1 MDIKKYLIKLI
12 FVLFFILFLSSV
24 ELNQALPLINRN
36 EEEFI
41 HYLQVAQRN
50 RSQGNY
56 EKALLY
62 FNQALDLARKVKL
75 KDEILEALGGKG
87 IVLWNLGRM
96 EEAADCFRQGLQL
109 ARDWDFRLAAPFFQT
124 GLEISHLYQEGKSR
138 RQKMDYAGSLA
149 SFERAIVLARKIRC
163 PELELKCLRQASL
176 VFYDQNELEKYRA
189 FNEKG
194 LRMAR
199 LLSHSLEEG
208 RFLNNLGLYY
218 LEKRDLLASFNI
230 LNKASLLL
238 EAEGTKGDVAD
249 NLYNL
254 GLAISF
260 LGFYDRAIKY
270 FRRAMEIDKELGKM
284 EAYIFDLNNIGL
296 CLLNKGRI
304 NHDLTPVR
312 EAITY
317 FREALHLSEENKLIK
332 RKIMVLN
339 NLANALFLLGE
350 RDEALSC
357 VKTGLELSKETNDIY
372 QLIVINDTLGSF
384 FTQSDPE
391 KALKYLFQALHLS
404 LKSPA
409 YKDEWTLY
417 YNIGRSYESLKAY
430 DLAIEFYNK
439 SIDLIEFLR
448 KKIDYDFYQ
457 VGFLRN
463 KQEVFD
469 ALIRVKKKIYDEQNN
484 LACKEDLFNC
494 LERTKAKSFL
504 YTLNNPSLKPGN
516 LTDESANKSME
527 LQEIYDLSSRI
538 ESLKKQGETQFDLL
552 RREDLSLTLAA
563 ERRREAPDEN
573 PIEEKR
579 TGLKEI
585 QAKLLDEDT
594 AILEYY
600 LADWGSLAII
610 ITKKDFQITDLP
622 SRKNIEDSVIGYA
635 KLISNPP
642 VKNLSGEETARRIYR
657 EIFKPLEDR
666 FSPGLK
672 NLIIIPDGLLY
683 CLPFE
688 ALMKDEGN
696 KSEYLVER
704 YNIVYAPS
712 ISAFNILMGR
722 IDQLEKEDKDILA
735 IGYPQYKL
743 FFKEKKKQKNIDLK
757 RVSPNMVLQNNL
769 QISTLPYTKK
779 EIKTIA
785 SLFPQEKRDIYLAE
799 KASEGLVKNL
809 PLDNYKIIHFACHGY
824 LDEGFPFR
832 SALILTPEPEKGE
845 DGFLQ
850 VHEISE
856 LKLRARLVVL
866 SACQSALGSLEK
878 AEGILS
884 LNRVFFTCGAR
895 AVISSLWKVN
905 DRASSD
911 LMGHFYRQLK
921 QGVSIAGALR
931 AAKMKMLT
939 SRLNIPFTGLAMFS
953 AEMAF
958 PFFLT
963 GNNFKG
969 R

>member
-1 MDIKKYLIKLI
+1 MFRKRYLISLI
-12 FVLFFILFLSSV
+12 FVVFIAAFSSFR
-24 ELNQALPLINRN
+24 LNYGLPLVDRN

-41 HYLQVAQRN
+41 HYLQLAQRN

-56 EKALLY
+56 EKALHY
-62 FNQALDLARKVKL
+62 FNRALDLTRKIKL
-75 KDEILEALGGKG
+75 KDEILEALEGKG

-96 EEAADCFRQGLQL
+96 EEAATCFRLGLQL
-109 ARDWDFRLAAPFFQT
+109 AREWELHLAASFFQT
-124 GLEISHLYQEGKSR
+124 GLEIYHFYQEGKSR

-163 PELELKCLRQASL
+163 PEFELKCLRQASL
-176 VFYDQNELEKYRA
+176 VFYDQNEMEKYRA

-199 LLSHSLEEG
+199 LLSHRLEEG
-208 RFLNNLGLYY
+208 RFLNNIGLYYY

-238 EAEGTKGDVAD
+238 ETEGTKGDVAD

-270 FRRAMEIDKELGKM
+270 FRKAMEIDKELGKM

-304 NHDLTPVR
+304 NHDATPVK
-312 EAITY
+312 EALAY
-317 FREALHLSEENKLIK
+317 FREALYLSEENKLIK

-350 RDEALSC
+350 RDEALSWI
-357 VKTGLELSKETNDIY
+357 KTGLELSKKINDIY

-384 FTQSDPE
+384 YTQSDPE
-391 KALKYLFQALHLS
+391 KALRHLFQGLHLS

-430 DLAIEFYNK
+430 DLAVEFYNK
-439 SIDLIEFLR
+439 SIDIIEILR
-448 KKIDYDFYQ
+448 KKIDFDFYQ

-469 ALIRVKKKIYDEQNN
+469 SLIRVKKRIYAEQSN
-484 LACKEDLFNC
+484 LAHKEDLFNC
-494 LERTKAKSFL
+494 LERTKARSFL
-504 YTLNNPSLKPGN
+504 YTLNNPDLNQGT
-516 LTDESANKSME
+516 LFAEIQNKSME
-527 LQEIYDLSSRI
+527 LPGEIEDISSRI
-538 ESLKKQGETQFDLL
+538 ESFKKRGETPFDLL
-552 RREDLSLTLAA
+552 RREDLSLTLSAKRK
-563 ERRREAPDEN
+563 ETPDAN
-573 PIEEKR
+573 PIEEKWTR
-579 TGLKEI
+579 LEEI
-585 QAKLLDEDT
+585 QGKLLDEDT

-610 ITKKDFQITDLP
+610 VTKNDFQIIDLP
-622 SRKNIEDSVIGYA
+622 SRKKIEDSVTGYA

-642 VKNLSGEETARRIYR
+642 LKNLSGEEAARRIYR
-657 EIFKPLEDR
+657 EIFKPVEKCL
-666 FSPGLK
+666 SPGLK

-688 ALMKDEGN
+688 ALMKDNGHEA
-696 KSEYLVER
+696 EYLVER

-712 ISAFNILMGR
+712 ISALNILMGR
-722 IDQLEKEDKDILA
+722 QNQLEKDDKDILA
-735 IGYPQYKL
+735 IGYPQYEL
-743 FFKEKKKQKNIDLK
+743 FFKEKKKQKNMDVKRISSNLILK
-757 RVSPNMVLQNNL
+757 NNL
-769 QISTLPYTKK
+769 QISSLPYTKK
-779 EIKTIA
+779 EIRTIA
-785 SLFPQEKRDIYLAE
+785 SLFPQEKRDVYLGK
-799 KASEGLVKNL
+799 KASEGAVKNSS
-809 PLDNYKIIHFACHGY
+809 LDKYKIIHFACHGY

-832 SALILTPEPEKGE
+832 SALILTPEPERGE
-845 DGFLQ
+845 DGCLQ
-850 VHEISE
+850 AHEISE
-856 LKLRARLVVL
+856 LKLRASLVVL
-866 SACQSALGSLEK
+866 SACQSARGPLEK

-905 DRASSD
+905 DRASSV
-911 LMGHFYRQLK
+911 LMGYFYRQLK
-921 QGVSIAGALR
+921 QGASIAGALR

-939 SRLNIPFTGLAMFS
+939 SRFKHPFYWAGNVLSGDGLSVLFDQ
-953 AEMAF
+953 
-958 PFFLT
+958 
-963 GNNFKG
+963 K
-969 R
+969 

>member
-1 MDIKKYLIKLI
+1 MARKRDFISLI
-12 FVLFFILFLSSV
+12 FVLSFGLFLFSV

-41 HYLQVAQRN
+41 HYLQLAQRN

-56 EKALLY
+56 EEALLY
-62 FNQALDLARKVKL
+62 FNQALDLTRKVKL
-75 KDEILEALGGKG
+75 KDEILEALEGKG

-109 ARDWDFRLAAPFFQT
+109 ARDWDFRLAVSFFQT
-124 GLEISHLYQEGKSR
+124 GLEIYHLYQEGKSR

-149 SFERAIVLARKIRC
+149 SFERAIFLARKIRC

-218 LEKRDLLASFNI
+218 YLEKRDLLASFNI

-238 EAEGTKGDVAD
+238 EAEGTKEDVAD

-304 NHDLTPVR
+304 NYDLTPVK

-357 VKTGLELSKETNDIY
+357 VTTGLELSKETNDIY
-372 QLIVINDTLGSF
+372 QLIVIHDTLGSF
-384 FTQSDPE
+384 YTQSDPK
-391 KALKYLFQALHLS
+391 KALRHLFQALHLS

-417 YNIGRSYESLKAY
+417 YNIGRSYESLRSY
-430 DLAIEFYNK
+430 DLAVEFYNK
-439 SIDLIEFLR
+439 SIELIEILR
-448 KKIDYDFYQ
+448 RKINYDFYQ

-469 ALIRVKKKIYDEQNN
+469 ALIRVKKKIYDEQNS
-484 LACKEDLFNC
+484 LARKEDLFNC

-504 YTLNNPSLKPGN
+504 YNLNNPDLKSGT
-516 LTDESANKSME
+516 LADGTENKSME
-527 LQEIYDLSSRI
+527 LQEIYSLSSRI
-538 ESLKKQGETQFDLL
+538 ESLKKQGGTQFDLL

-563 ERRREAPDEN
+563 ERRREAPEEK
-573 PIEEKR
+573 PIEEKWSR
-579 TGLKEI
+579 LEEI
-585 QAKLLDEDT
+585 QAKLLNEDT

-610 ITKKDFQITDLP
+610 VTKNDFQIIDLP
-622 SRKNIEDSVIGYA
+622 SRKKIEDSVTGYV

-642 VKNLSGEETARRIYR
+642 IKNLSGEETAKRIYR
-657 EIFKPLEDR
+657 EIFKPVEEQ
-666 FSPGLK
+666 FSPALK
-672 NLIIIPDGLLY
+672 NLIIIPDGQLS

-688 ALMKDEGN
+688 ALMRDHSN
-696 KSEYLVER
+696 KAEYLVER

-712 ISAFNILMGR
+712 ISALNILMER
-722 IDQLEKEDKDILA
+722 QKQSEKEDKDILA
-735 IGYPQYKL
+735 IGSPQYEL
-743 FFKEKKKQKNIDLK
+743 FFKEKKKQKNIEVK
-757 RVSPNMVLQNNL
+757 RVFPNMILQNNL
-769 QISTLPYTKK
+769 QISSLPYTKK

-785 SLFPQEKRDIYLAE
+785 SLFPQEKRDIYLGE
-799 KASEGLVKNL
+799 KASEGAVKNL
-809 PLDNYKIIHFACHGY
+809 PLDKYKIIHFACHGY

-832 SALILTPEPEKGE
+832 SALILTPEPERGE

-850 VHEISE
+850 AHEISE
-856 LKLRARLVVL
+856 LKIRARLVVL
-866 SACQSALGSLEK
+866 SACQSARGPLEK

-884 LNRVFFTCGAR
+884 LNRVFFTSGAR

-911 LMGHFYRQLK
+911 LMGYFYRQLK
-921 QGVSIAGALR
+921 QGASIAGALR
-931 AAKMKMLT
+931 AAKRKMLT
-939 SRLNIPFTGLAMFS
+939 SRFKHPFYWAGNVLSGDGLSVLFDR
-953 AEMAF
+953 
-958 PFFLT
+958 
-963 GNNFKG
+963 K
-969 R
+969 

>member
-1 MDIKKYLIKLI
+1 MIRKRYFISLI
-12 FVLFFILFLSSV
+12 FVLFFGLFLSSV
-24 ELNQALPLINRN
+24 ELNQALPLIDRN

-56 EKALLY
+56 GEALRY

-75 KDEILEALGGKG
+75 RDEILEALEGKS

-96 EEAADCFRQGLQL
+96 EEAAACFREGLQL
-109 ARDWDFRLAAPFFQT
+109 ARDWNLHLAAPFFQT
-124 GLEISHLYQEGKSR
+124 GLEIYQLYQEGKSR

-176 VFYDQNELEKYRA
+176 VFYDQNEMEKYRA

-199 LLSHSLEEG
+199 LLSHGLEEG
-208 RFLNNLGLYY
+208 RFLNNIGLYY

-238 EAEGTKGDVAD
+238 ETEGTKADVAD

-270 FRRAMEIDKELGKM
+270 FRRAMEIDKELGKT

-332 RKIMVLN
+332 RKTMVLN

-357 VKTGLELSKETNDIY
+357 IKTGLELSKKINDIY
-372 QLIVINDTLGSF
+372 QQIVINDTLGSF
-384 FTQSDPE
+384 YTQSDPQ
-391 KALKYLFQALHLS
+391 KALDHLFQSLHLS

-417 YNIGRSYESLKAY
+417 YHIGRSYESLKAY
-430 DLAIEFYNK
+430 DLAVEFYNK
-439 SIDLIEFLR
+439 SINLIEILR
-448 KKIDYDFYQ
+448 RKIDYDFYQ

-469 ALIRVKKKIYDEQNN
+469 ALIRVKKKVYDEQNN
-484 LACKEDLFNC
+484 SARKEELFNC
-494 LERTKAKSFL
+494 IERTKAKSFL
-504 YTLNNPSLKPGN
+504 YTLNSPDLNPGTLIDETENESVELKG
-516 LTDESANKSME
+516 
-527 LQEIYDLSSRI
+527 EIYDLFSRI
-538 ESLKKQGETQFDLL
+538 ESFKKREETQFDIL

-563 ERRREAPDEN
+563 ERRREAPNAN
-573 PIEEKR
+573 PIEEKWIS
-579 TGLKEI
+579 LKEI
-585 QAKLLDEDT
+585 QEKLLDEDT

-610 ITKKDFQITDLP
+610 VTKNDFQIIDLLP
-622 SRKNIEDSVIGYA
+622 RKSIEDSVTGYA

-642 VKNLSGEETARRIYR
+642 IKNLSGEDTARRIYR
-657 EIFKPLEDR
+657 EIFKPVEDR
-666 FSPGLK
+666 FPPGLK
-672 NLIIIPDGLLY
+672 NLIIVPDGLLY

-688 ALMKDEGN
+688 ALMRDN
-696 KSEYLVER
+696 DNQAEYLVER

-712 ISAFNILMGR
+712 ISALNILMGR
-722 IDQLEKEDKDILA
+722 KNQFEKEDKDILA
-735 IGYPQYKL
+735 IGYPQYEL
-743 FFKEKKKQKNIDLK
+743 FFKEKKNQKNIDLK
-757 RVSPNMVLQNNL
+757 RISTNMLLQNNL
-769 QISTLPYTKK
+769 QISSLPYTKK
-779 EIKTIA
+779 EIRTIT
-785 SLFPQEKRDIYLAE
+785 SLFPQEKRDIYLGE
-799 KASEGLVKNL
+799 KASEGAVKNS
-809 PLDNYKIIHFACHGY
+809 PLDKYKIIHFACHGY

-832 SALILTPEPEKGE
+832 SALILTPEPERGE

-850 VHEISE
+850 AHEISE

-866 SACQSALGSLEK
+866 SACQSARGPLEK

-911 LMGHFYRQLK
+911 LMGYFYRQLK
-921 QGVSIAGALR
+921 QGTSIAAALR
-931 AAKMKMLT
+931 TAKRKMLT
-939 SRLNIPFTGLAMFS
+939 SRFKHPFYWAGNVLSGDGLSVLFDQ
-953 AEMAF
+953 
-958 PFFLT
+958 
-963 GNNFKG
+963 K
-969 R
+969 